1 MTTQKHKKKFKM
13 WSAFSILF
21 LIIAILVFVSWIL
34 QWTGATTELN
44 HQQYFQFVDGSWN
57 PIASVPSDYNG
68 IMTTVNNDWWINH
81 SDRDPNI
88 IYLVSNFQETS
99 PIQALG
105 ILDIFVAPM
114 KGFMNRVGI
123 IIFILVIGAFVYMIV
138 ASKALEGFSQTIVA
152 KMKGKEIWAI
162 IPLMIFF
169 SVSGTTHG
177 MAEESLGFY
186 MVIVPLMIAAGFDT
200 MTGLLIILL
209 GAGAGVL
216 TSTVNPFAITVAVD
230 GLNSGA
236 QNGQLMTAGDGLVWR
251 LVSWAI
257 ITALAIGFVMWYA
270 YRIKANPQ
278 RSVTFATRDGD
289 RKFFLT
295 NAAERIKMTG
305 RRKATLAVFGISFIF
320 MIIYL
325 VGWDSITGTTVMGDM
340 ANAIHQYFP
349 YFNYTV
355 PGFGNGDLEFVASF
369 FLLATIV
376 VGMINT
382 IGIKKEPGQTA
393 EDLIIKNF
401 FLGASDVLGVS
412 IVIAT
417 ASGIGF
423 VLEETHMQ
431 QLIVNLLSN
440 SIGGINS
447 GIGQI
452 IVLYILFLPL
462 SFLIPSTS
470 GFATAV
476 FPLLTGVT
484 QLSNGAFDPVT
495 GSGSITAFTFAS
507 GLINLITPTSGV
519 VMGAMA
525 LSRVNYLKF
534 LKLVAPF
541 IVLLFIVSILLL
553 AIGGAIG
560 GTIA

>member
-1 MTTQKHKKKFKM
+1 
-13 WSAFSILF
+13 
-21 LIIAILVFVSWIL
+21 
-34 QWTGATTELN
+34 
-44 HQQYFQFVDGSWN
+44 
-57 PIASVPSDYNG
+57 
-68 IMTTVNNDWWINH
+68 
-81 SDRDPNI
+81 
-88 IYLVSNFQETS
+88 
-99 PIQALG
+99 
-105 ILDIFVAPM
+105 
-114 KGFMNRVGI
+114 
-123 IIFILVIGAFVYMIV
+123 
-138 ASKALEGFSQTIVA
+138 
-152 KMKGKEIWAI
+152 
-162 IPLMIFF
+162 
-169 SVSGTTHG
+169 
-177 MAEESLGFY
+177 
-186 MVIVPLMIAAGFDT
+186 
-200 MTGLLIILL
+200 
-209 GAGAGVL
+209 
-216 TSTVNPFAITVAVD
+216 
-230 GLNSGA
+230 
-236 QNGQLMTAGDGLVWR
+236 
-251 LVSWAI
+251 
-257 ITALAIGFVMWYA
+257 
-270 YRIKANPQ
+270 
-278 RSVTFATRDGD
+278 
-289 RKFFLT
+289 
-295 NAAERIKMTG
+295 
-305 RRKATLAVFGISFIF
+305 
-320 MIIYL
+320 
-325 VGWDSITGTTVMGDM
+325 MGDM